1 MPCRAL
7 GSERKIF
14 LPKKNR
20 YVYPDMMVVCGLIE
34 RAETIKGA
42 ILNPAVIVEVLS
54 EGTAT
59 YDRREKFGYYR
70 QIPTLREYLLIS
82 QDKAFVETFYK
93 HPDGIWQFLH
103 CRALTDTLR
112 LNSIDLELRMADL
125 YYGVELEEE

>member
-1 MPCRAL
+1 
-7 GSERKIF
+7 
-14 LPKKNR
+14 
-20 YVYPDMMVVCGLIE
+20 MMVVCGLIE